1 MDSQT
6 KSSQV
11 AETVAALKDI
21 PTKDMLFEMLTR
33 DTYTVTFDKLDGT
46 ERKMLCTL
54 MPWFLSR
61 AIGNVND
68 KTISYNPED
77 KNLTVWSMESA
88 AWRSF
93 RYDRVKKVELA
104 PTSSALNTME

>member
-21 PTKDMLFEMLTR
+21 PTKDRLYEMLTK
-33 DTYTVTFDKLDGT
+33 DTYNVTFDKLDGT

-54 MPWFLSR
+54 MPWFLTS
-61 AIGNVND
+61 AIGDANAA
-68 KTISYNPED
+68 SAYNPGD
-77 KNLTVWSMESA
+77 KNLTVWSMESN

-104 PTSSALNTME
+104 PIASSD